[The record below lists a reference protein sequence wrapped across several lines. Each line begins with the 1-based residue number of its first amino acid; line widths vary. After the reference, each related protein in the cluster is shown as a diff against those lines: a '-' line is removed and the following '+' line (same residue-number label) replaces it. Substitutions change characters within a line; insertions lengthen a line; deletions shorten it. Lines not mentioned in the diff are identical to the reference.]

1 VLFGFKRWETIKE
14 LIAKDA
20 QAPYVYM
27 VIMFR
32 LLHWTNCN
40 KLRGKKKHIG
50 KFRVF
55 GFSINQFWH
64 GSIKYPFQEAD
75 NLKFHTLSFSG

>member
-55 GFSINQFWH
+55 GFSINQFR
-64 GSIKYPFQEAD
+64 KKQQV
-75 NLKFHTLSFSG
+75 LSTHFRRQII